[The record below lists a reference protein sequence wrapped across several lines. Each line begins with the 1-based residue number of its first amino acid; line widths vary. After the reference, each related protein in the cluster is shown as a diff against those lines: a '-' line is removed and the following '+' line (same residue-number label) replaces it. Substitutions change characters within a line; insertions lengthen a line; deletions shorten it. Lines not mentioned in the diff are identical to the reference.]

1 MSDVDQLAVLRAAL
15 ESSDRAER
23 LAAIKALENEGDEV
37 CLAALRARL
46 RLVSQEQQSLILAIG
61 ILRWRLAQE
70 QEGGEMWRLHD
81 A

>member
-1 MSDVDQLAVLRAAL
+1 MLNGEAEILDDAVVVGRLDKDPLHEAFT
-15 ESSDRAER
+15 SSATPDPRTISGR
-23 LAAIKALENEGDEV
+23 G
-37 CLAALRARL
+37 
-46 RLVSQEQQSLILAIG
+46 LVSQEQQSLILTIG